1 MISIGNDIVDLKHI
15 DKQRTCDR
23 RFFSKILSPQEELLF
38 SGFQSAQLP
47 FEVFVWL
54 LWSAKESVYKFLKR
68 HQPGLVFSPVKF
80 QVVDISTPLFASAHK
95 QETALG
101 FDERVLNMELLFAEQ
116 QYHVKSVVT
125 PPYIASFISADFN
138 KSYWGIRHVENPD
151 PESLSAAVRLFAK
164 ERLVQL
170 YPDLKV
176 DFKKHDTGY
185 PFIESTSLCISFS
198 HHGNWVS
205 YAFTQ

>member
-15 DKQRTCDR
+15 DKQRTCER

-38 SGFQSAQLP
+38 SRFQSAQLP

-80 QVVDISTPLFASAHK
+80 QVVDISTPLFASTHK

-101 FDERVLNMELLFAEQ
+101 FDEDVLNMELLFDEQ
-116 QYHVKSVVT
+116 LYQIKSLVT
-125 PPYIASFISADFN
+125 PLYIASFISTDFD
-138 KSYWGIRHVENPD
+138 KTWWGISRIENAN
-151 PESLSAAVRLFAK
+151 PESQSASVRDFTK

-176 DFKKHDTGY
+176 DFNKHHTGY
-185 PFIESTSLCISFS
+185 PFVEDTSLCISFS
-198 HHGNWVS
+198 HHGSWVS